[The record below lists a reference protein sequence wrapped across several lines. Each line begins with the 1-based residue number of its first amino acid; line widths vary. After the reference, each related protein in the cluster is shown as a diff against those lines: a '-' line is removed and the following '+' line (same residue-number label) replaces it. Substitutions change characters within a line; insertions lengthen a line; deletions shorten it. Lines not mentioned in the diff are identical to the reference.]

1 MQYMRPSY
9 QRVRNHTQTLLRKN
23 EKNSLGMCL
32 FSKDFLAQ
40 KGKSIHA
47 ILIWL
52 FTLLPCQR
60 CLHSDYG
67 VAKVVVGFPNITVI
81 IVSPCLDMQIQCFRS
96 KYQLQEFLQ
105 PSLRIVS
112 NHSSESGKHAGNAS
126 QSDGSKCEV
135 KLPTNFLHVIP
146 FLIQF
151 QHVK

>member
-9 QRVRNHTQTLLRKN
+9 QRVRSHTHTLLWKN

-67 VAKVVVGFPNITVI
+67 VATVVGFPNITV

-96 KYQLQEFLQ
+96 KYELQEFLQ

-112 NHSSESGKHAGNAS
+112 NHSSESGKHAGNAF
-126 QSDGSKCEV
+126 QSDDSKSGV
-135 KLPTNFLHVIP
+135 KLPLIFLHVIP